1 MTIFARGL
9 WKRSQTASEKANA
22 VSSEVFDLD
31 EKLTG
36 LLVGIKE
43 GRDPEFSELSKAFA
57 PLMRS
62 QVTKLFGSDHVEYDD
77 LLQDAA
83 MALYDAALTFD
94 MSQDKVTFGL
104 YAKICIKNR
113 LISIKRKEKRSGK
126 KSARYDEASQKQLR
140 ITSRRA
146 SREKLE
152 ENEEILSQLSSYERS
167 VLLLYLNG
175 HSYREIGLALKKS
188 EKSVDNA
195 LYRIKSKLKKLI

>member
-1 MTIFARGL
+1 M
-9 WKRSQTASEKANA
+9 
-22 VSSEVFDLD
+22 SSEVFDLE

-36 LLVGIKE
+36 LLVGVKA
-43 GRDPEFSELSKAFA
+43 GRDPEFSELSEAFA

-62 QVTKLFGSDHVEYDD
+62 QVTKLFGSDHIEYDD

-83 MALYDAALTFD
+83 MALYDAAVSFD

-104 YAKICIKNR
+104 YAKICIRNR
-113 LISIKRKEKRSGK
+113 LISIKRKEKKSGK
-126 KSARYDEASQKQLR
+126 KSARYDEASQKQLSV
-140 ITSRRA
+140 TGRRA